1 MCIPALFIGALSR
14 TKSTTLVLAEER
26 VLAKLWIIRCAI
38 FTATIKFIVYI
49 TSVTRMIH
57 NSTTI
62 TTGSSIISLTG
73 ATILALLMAMIIIII
88 TSLMPLPALAQ
99 SDTIGGGEA
108 AENNNSS
115 TTTTLITNANTSST
129 ISGEELTFKDLFAR
143 VNSSVVQITS
153 SGILNFSSPMLPPD
167 GGDGTAIGSGFVIDR
182 EGHVATNNH
191 VIANA
196 RNVSVAFSDG
206 SVYTAK
212 VIGSDPFSD
221 SAVLELQNVTAEKLV
236 PLPLGNSSNLAV
248 GDEVAAIGSPF
259 GLAGSMST
267 GVVSGLGRLIPSLDI
282 PPGNNNNNDTNNN
295 DNDTIIDGGQAFSIP
310 NIIQTDTAINPGNSG
325 GPLLNLKGEVIGM
338 NTAGLSESGASS
350 GVGFAVP
357 SDTLK
362 VILPALIANG
372 SYVHPWIGVSGTDVT
387 PEIAIELGLK
397 EARGFLVIDI
407 VMGSPAERAGIRG
420 GDMPV
425 ATGAIPGFQG
435 GQGPT
440 TTSNNNLLQLGGDI
454 ILGVD
459 NQTVNKIDDLLSYI
473 ESNKKA
479 GDTVTLMIL
488 RDGEMMPIDLVLG
501 ARESPPYRLG

>member
-1 MCIPALFIGALSR
+1 
-14 TKSTTLVLAEER
+14 
-26 VLAKLWIIRCAI
+26 
-38 FTATIKFIVYI
+38 
-49 TSVTRMIH
+49 MIH
-57 NSTTI
+57 NTTI
-62 TTGSSIISLTG
+62 TTITGSSIISLVCV
-73 ATILALLMAMIIIII
+73 AVLALLMAMMIIIIA
-88 TSLMPLPALAQ
+88 SLMPLQALAQ
-99 SDTIGGGEA
+99 SDATTIGGGGGGSSTSQA
-108 AENNNSS
+108 ANNNSS
-115 TTTTLITNANTSST
+115 FTTATTMITNTTNSST
-129 ISGEELTFKDLFAR
+129 VFEERQQNDSVDLTFRDLFAR
-143 VNSSVVQITS
+143 VNSSVVQITA
-153 SGILNFSSPMLPPD
+153 SGIPSYSLPIPPPD
-167 GGDGTAIGSGFVIDR
+167 GDGTAIGSGYVIDR
-182 EGHVATNNH
+182 EGHVATNYH

-267 GVVSGLGRLIPSLDI
+267 GVVSGLGRLIPSLAA

-295 DNDTIIDGGQAFSIP
+295 DDNITTIIGAFSLP

-338 NTAGLSESGASS
+338 NTAILSESGATS

-372 SYVHPWIGVSGTDVT
+372 SYVHPWLGVSGTDVT

-425 ATGAIPGFQG
+425 AIGGAIPGFQG
-435 GQGPT
+435 GQGPPPPPT
-440 TTSNNNLLQLGGDI
+440 TTSNLL
-454 ILGVD
+454 
-459 NQTVNKIDDLLSYI
+459 
-473 ESNKKA
+473 E
-479 GDTVTLMIL
+479 
-488 RDGEMMPIDLVLG
+488 
-501 ARESPPYRLG
+501 

>member
-1 MCIPALFIGALSR
+1 
-14 TKSTTLVLAEER
+14 
-26 VLAKLWIIRCAI
+26 
-38 FTATIKFIVYI
+38 
-49 TSVTRMIH
+49 MIH
-57 NSTTI
+57 NNTTI

-73 ATILALLMAMIIIII
+73 VTVLALLLMIIIII
-88 TSLMPLPALAQ
+88 TSLMPLQALAQ
-99 SDTIGGGEA
+99 SDTIGGGQA

-129 ISGEELTFKDLFAR
+129 ISGEELTFRDLFEK
-143 VNSSVVQITS
+143 VNGSVVQITA
-153 SGILNFSSPMLPPD
+153 SGVPNYSLPTPPPD
-167 GGDGTAIGSGFVIDR
+167 GDGTAIGSGFVIDR
-182 EGHVATNNH
+182 EGHVATNDH

-221 SAVLELQNVTAEKLV
+221 SAVLELQNVPAEKLV
-236 PLPLGNSSNLAV
+236 PLPLGNSSNLTV
-248 GDEVAAIGSPF
+248 GEEVAAIGNPF
-259 GLAGSMST
+259 GLTGSMTT

-282 PPGNNNNNDTNNN
+282 SPDNNDTNNN
-295 DNDTIIDGGQAFSIP
+295 DTNNDDNITTIIGAFSLP
-310 NIIQTDTAINPGNSG
+310 NIIQTDAAINPGNSG
-325 GPLLNLKGEVIGM
+325 GPLLDLKGEVIGM
-338 NTAGLSESGASS
+338 NTAGISESGASS

-357 SDTLK
+357 SDTLR

-372 SYVHPWIGVSGTDVT
+372 SYVHPWIGVSGADVT

-407 VMGSPAERAGIRG
+407 VMGSPADRAGIRG

-425 ATGAIPGFQG
+425 AIGAIAGFQ

-440 TTSNNNLLQLGGDI
+440 SNLLELGGDI

-479 GDTVTLMIL
+479 GDTVTFMVL
-488 RDGEMMPIDLVLG
+488 RDGEMMSIDLVLG
-501 ARESPPYRLG
+501 ARPPA

>member
-1 MCIPALFIGALSR
+1 
-14 TKSTTLVLAEER
+14 
-26 VLAKLWIIRCAI
+26 
-38 FTATIKFIVYI
+38 
-49 TSVTRMIH
+49 MIH
-57 NSTTI
+57 NTTI
-62 TTGSSIISLTG
+62 TTITGSSIISLVCV
-73 ATILALLMAMIIIII
+73 AVLALLMAMMIIIIA
-88 TSLMPLPALAQ
+88 SLTPLQALAQ
-99 SDTIGGGEA
+99 SDATTIGGGSSSSQA
-108 AENNNSS
+108 ANNNSS
-115 TTTTLITNANTSST
+115 FTTATTMITNTTNSST
-129 ISGEELTFKDLFAR
+129 VFEERQQNDSVDLTFRDLFAR
-143 VNSSVVQITS
+143 VNSSVVQITA
-153 SGILNFSSPMLPPD
+153 SGIPSYSLPIPPPD
-167 GGDGTAIGSGFVIDR
+167 GDGTAIGSGYVIDR
-182 EGHVATNNH
+182 EGHVATNYH

-221 SAVLELQNVTAEKLV
+221 SAVLELQNVTAEKLI

-248 GDEVAAIGSPF
+248 GEEVAAIGSPF

-282 PPGNNNNNDTNNN
+282 PPDNNNNNNDTNNN

-425 ATGAIPGFQG
+425 AIGGAIPGFQG
-435 GQGPT
+435 GQGPPTT
-440 TTSNNNLLQLGGDI
+440 TTSNLLELGGDI

-479 GDTVTLMIL
+479 GDTVTFMVL
-488 RDGEMMPIDLVLG
+488 RDGEMMSIDLVLG
-501 ARESPPYRLG
+501 ARPPA

>member
-1 MCIPALFIGALSR
+1 
-14 TKSTTLVLAEER
+14 
-26 VLAKLWIIRCAI
+26 
-38 FTATIKFIVYI
+38 
-49 TSVTRMIH
+49 MIH
-57 NSTTI
+57 NTTI
-62 TTGSSIISLTG
+62 TTITGSSIISLVCV
-73 ATILALLMAMIIIII
+73 AVLALLMAMIIIA
-88 TSLMPLPALAQ
+88 SLMPLPALAQ
-99 SDTIGGGEA
+99 SDTIGGGQA

-129 ISGEELTFKDLFAR
+129 ISGEELTFRDLFAR

-153 SGILNFSSPMLPPD
+153 SGIPSYSLPTPPPD
-167 GGDGTAIGSGFVIDR
+167 GDGTAIGSGFVIDR

-221 SAVLELQNVTAEKLV
+221 SAVLELQNVSAEKLV

-248 GDEVAAIGSPF
+248 GEEVAAIGNPF
-259 GLAGSMST
+259 GLTGSMTT
-267 GVVSGLGRLIPSLDI
+267 GVVSGLGRLIPSLAA
-282 PPGNNNNNDTNNN
+282 PPDTNDTNNN
-295 DNDTIIDGGQAFSIP
+295 DTIIDERQVFSIP

-325 GPLLNLKGEVIGM
+325 GPLLDLKGEVIGM
-338 NTAGLSESGASS
+338 NTAILSESGASS
-350 GVGFAVP
+350 VVGFAVP

-362 VILPALIANG
+362 VIFPALIANG

-387 PEIAIELGLK
+387 PEIALELGLK

-425 ATGAIPGFQG
+425 AIGGATAGLQG

-440 TTSNNNLLQLGGDI
+440 SNLLELGGDI

-479 GDTVTLMIL
+479 GDTVTLMVL

-501 ARESPPYRLG
+501 ARP

>member
-1 MCIPALFIGALSR
+1 
-14 TKSTTLVLAEER
+14 
-26 VLAKLWIIRCAI
+26 
-38 FTATIKFIVYI
+38 
-49 TSVTRMIH
+49 
-57 NSTTI
+57 
-62 TTGSSIISLTG
+62 
-73 ATILALLMAMIIIII
+73 MAMMIIIIA
-88 TSLMPLPALAQ
+88 SLMPLQALAQ
-99 SDTIGGGEA
+99 SDATTIGGGGGGSSTSQA
-108 AENNNSS
+108 ANNNSS
-115 TTTTLITNANTSST
+115 FTTATTMITNTTNSST
-129 ISGEELTFKDLFAR
+129 VFEERQQNDSVDLTFRDLFAR
-143 VNSSVVQITS
+143 VNSSVVQITA
-153 SGILNFSSPMLPPD
+153 SGIPSYSLPIPPPD
-167 GGDGTAIGSGFVIDR
+167 GDGTAIGSGFVIDR
-182 EGHVATNNH
+182 EGHVATNYH

-221 SAVLELQNVTAEKLV
+221 SAVLELQNVTAEKLI

-248 GDEVAAIGSPF
+248 GEEVAAIGNPF

-267 GVVSGLGRLIPSLDI
+267 GVVSGLGRLIPSLAA
-282 PPGNNNNNDTNNN
+282 PPDNNNNNDTNNN
-295 DNDTIIDGGQAFSIP
+295 DNITTIIGAFSLP

-338 NTAGLSESGASS
+338 NTAILSESGAAS

-425 ATGAIPGFQG
+425 AIGGAIPGFQG
-435 GQGPT
+435 GQGPPT
-440 TTSNNNLLQLGGDI
+440 TTSNLLELGGDI

-501 ARESPPYRLG
+501 ARPSPSLPPYRIG

>member
-167 GGDGTAIGSGFVIDR
+167 GGDGTAIGS
-182 EGHVATNNH
+182 
-191 VIANA
+191 
-196 RNVSVAFSDG
+196 
-206 SVYTAK
+206 VYTAK

-325 GPLLNLKGEVIGM
+325 GPLLDLKGEVIGM
-338 NTAGLSESGASS
+338 NTAGLSESGATS

-387 PEIAIELGLK
+387 PEIALELGLK

>member
-1 MCIPALFIGALSR
+1 
-14 TKSTTLVLAEER
+14 
-26 VLAKLWIIRCAI
+26 
-38 FTATIKFIVYI
+38 
-49 TSVTRMIH
+49 MIH
-57 NSTTI
+57 NNNNTTI
-62 TTGSSIISLTG
+62 TTGSSNILLTG
-73 ATILALLMAMIIIII
+73 ATVLALLMAMMMIIII
-88 TSLMPLPALAQ
+88 TSLMPLQALAQ
-99 SDTIGGGEA
+99 SDTIGGGQA

-115 TTTTLITNANTSST
+115 TTTTLMTNANTSST
-129 ISGEELTFKDLFAR
+129 ISGEELTFRDLFEK

-153 SGILNFSSPMLPPD
+153 SGIVNFSSPMLPPD
-167 GGDGTAIGSGFVIDR
+167 GDDDDNNDDDSQPPQPRTAIGSGYVIDR
-182 EGHVATNNH
+182 EGHVATNYH

-206 SVYTAK
+206 SIYTAK

-221 SAVLELQNVTAEKLV
+221 AAVLELQNVPAEKLA

-259 GLAGSMST
+259 GLTGSMST
-267 GVVSGLGRLIPSLDI
+267 GVVSGLGRLLPSLAA
-282 PPGNNNNNDTNNN
+282 PPDNNDTNNN
-295 DNDTIIDGGQAFSIP
+295 DDNETIIDGGQAFSIP
-310 NIIQTDTAINPGNSG
+310 NIIQTDAAINPGNSG
-325 GPLLNLKGEVIGM
+325 GPLLNLRGEVIGM
-338 NTAGLSESGASS
+338 NTAVLSESGASS
-350 GVGFAVP
+350 GVGFAIP
-357 SDTLK
+357 SDTLR

-372 SYVHPWIGVSGTDVT
+372 SYVHPWIGISGTDMT

-425 ATGAIPGFQG
+425 AAGAIAGFQG

-440 TTSNNNLLQLGGDI
+440 GNNNLLELGGDI

-473 ESNKKA
+473 ESKKKA
-479 GDTVTLMIL
+479 GDTVTLMVL
-488 RDGEMMPIDLVLG
+488 RDGEMTSIDLVLG
-501 ARESPPYRLG
+501 ARPSPSPPPYRIG

>member
-1 MCIPALFIGALSR
+1 
-14 TKSTTLVLAEER
+14 
-26 VLAKLWIIRCAI
+26 
-38 FTATIKFIVYI
+38 
-49 TSVTRMIH
+49 MIH
-57 NSTTI
+57 NNTTI

-73 ATILALLMAMIIIII
+73 VTVLALLLMIIIII
-88 TSLMPLPALAQ
+88 TSLMPLQALAQ
-99 SDTIGGGEA
+99 SDTIGGGQA

-129 ISGEELTFKDLFAR
+129 ISGEELTFRDLFAR
-143 VNSSVVQITS
+143 VNGSVVQITA
-153 SGILNFSSPMLPPD
+153 SGVPNYSLPTPPPD
-167 GGDGTAIGSGFVIDR
+167 GDGTAIGSGFVIDR
-182 EGHVATNNH
+182 EGHVATNDH

-221 SAVLELQNVTAEKLV
+221 SAVLELQNVPAEKLV
-236 PLPLGNSSNLAV
+236 PLPLGNSSNLTV
-248 GDEVAAIGSPF
+248 GEEVAAIGNPF
-259 GLAGSMST
+259 GLTGSMTT

-282 PPGNNNNNDTNNN
+282 SPDNNDTNNN
-295 DNDTIIDGGQAFSIP
+295 DTNNDDNITTIIGAFSLP
-310 NIIQTDTAINPGNSG
+310 NIIQTDAAINPGNSG
-325 GPLLNLKGEVIGM
+325 GPLLDLKGEVIGM
-338 NTAGLSESGASS
+338 NTAILSESGASS

-357 SDTLK
+357 SDTLR

-372 SYVHPWIGVSGTDVT
+372 SYVHPWIGVSGADVT

-407 VMGSPAERAGIRG
+407 VMGSPADRAGIRG

-425 ATGAIPGFQG
+425 AIGAIAGFQ

-440 TTSNNNLLQLGGDI
+440 SNLLELGGDI

-479 GDTVTLMIL
+479 GDTVTFMVL
-488 RDGEMMPIDLVLG
+488 RDGEMMSIDLVLG
-501 ARESPPYRLG
+501 ARPPA

>member
-1 MCIPALFIGALSR
+1 MCIPALFIGAPYR
-14 TKSTTLVLAEER
+14 TKSTKLVFAEER
-26 VLAKLWIIRCAI
+26 VLAILWIIRCAI

-196 RNVSVAFSDG
+196 QNVSVAFSDG

-267 GVVSGLGRLIPSLDI
+267 GVVSGLGRLIPSLAA
-282 PPGNNNNNDTNNN
+282 PPGNNNNNNDTNNN
-295 DNDTIIDGGQAFSIP
+295 DNITTIIGAFSLP

-325 GPLLNLKGEVIGM
+325 GPLLDLKGEVIGM
-338 NTAGLSESGASS
+338 NTAILSESGATS

-357 SDTLK
+357 SDTLR

-387 PEIAIELGLK
+387 PEIALELGLK

-501 ARESPPYRLG
+501 ARPPA

>member
-1 MCIPALFIGALSR
+1 
-14 TKSTTLVLAEER
+14 
-26 VLAKLWIIRCAI
+26 
-38 FTATIKFIVYI
+38 
-49 TSVTRMIH
+49 
-57 NSTTI
+57 
-62 TTGSSIISLTG
+62 
-73 ATILALLMAMIIIII
+73 MAMMIIVI
-88 TSLMPLPALAQ
+88 TSLMPLQALAQ
-99 SDTIGGGEA
+99 SDTIGGGQA

-129 ISGEELTFKDLFAR
+129 ISGEELTFRDLFEK

-167 GGDGTAIGSGFVIDR
+167 GDDDNDDDSQPPQPRTAIGSGYVIDR
-182 EGHVATNNH
+182 EGHVATNYH

-212 VIGSDPFSD
+212 VIGSDLFSD
-221 SAVLELQNVTAEKLV
+221 SAVLELQNVPAEKLV

-259 GLAGSMST
+259 GLTGSMST
-267 GVVSGLGRLIPSLDI
+267 GVVSGLGRLIPSLAA
-282 PPGNNNNNDTNNN
+282 PPDNNNDTNNN

-310 NIIQTDTAINPGNSG
+310 NIIQTDTPINPGNSG

-338 NTAGLSESGASS
+338 NTAGLSASGASS
-350 GVGFAVP
+350 GVGFAIP

-372 SYVHPWIGVSGTDVT
+372 SYVHPWIGVSGTDMT
-387 PEIAIELGLK
+387 PEIAIKLGLK

-425 ATGAIPGFQG
+425 AAGAITGFQG

-440 TTSNNNLLQLGGDI
+440 GNNLLELGGDI

-473 ESNKKA
+473 ESKKKA
-479 GDTVTLMIL
+479 GDTVTLMVL

-501 ARESPPYRLG
+501 ARPPA

>member
-1 MCIPALFIGALSR
+1 MCIPALFIGAPYR
-14 TKSTTLVLAEER
+14 TKSTKLVFAEER
-26 VLAKLWIIRCAI
+26 VLAIFWIIRCAI

-57 NSTTI
+57 NNTTI
-62 TTGSSIISLTG
+62 TSGSSIISLTG
-73 ATILALLMAMIIIII
+73 ATVLALLMAMIIIII
-88 TSLMPLPALAQ
+88 ITSLMPLQALAQ
-99 SDTIGGGEA
+99 NDTIGGGQA

-115 TTTTLITNANTSST
+115 STTTLITSANTSSI
-129 ISGEELTFKDLFAR
+129 ISSEEFTFRDLFAR

-153 SGILNFSSPMLPPD
+153 SGILNFSSPTLPPD
-167 GGDGTAIGSGFVIDR
+167 GDDGSQPPQPRTAIGSGFVIDR
-182 EGHVATNNH
+182 EGHVATNYH

-325 GPLLNLKGEVIGM
+325 GPLLDLKGEVIGM
-338 NTAGLSESGASS
+338 NTAGLSESGATS

-357 SDTLK
+357 SDTLR

-387 PEIAIELGLK
+387 PEIALELGLK

-407 VMGSPAERAGIRG
+407 VMGSPADRAGIRG

-425 ATGAIPGFQG
+425 AIPGFPG

-440 TTSNNNLLQLGGDI
+440 
-454 ILGVD
+454 
-459 NQTVNKIDDLLSYI
+459 
-473 ESNKKA
+473 
-479 GDTVTLMIL
+479 
-488 RDGEMMPIDLVLG
+488 
-501 ARESPPYRLG
+501 

>member
-1 MCIPALFIGALSR
+1 M
-14 TKSTTLVLAEER
+14 
-26 VLAKLWIIRCAI
+26 IR
-38 FTATIKFIVYI
+38 
-49 TSVTRMIH
+49 
-57 NSTTI
+57 NNTTI

-73 ATILALLMAMIIIII
+73 VTVLALLLIIIII
-88 TSLMPLPALAQ
+88 IASLTPLQALAQ
-99 SDTIGGGEA
+99 SDTIGGGQA

-129 ISGEELTFKDLFAR
+129 ISGEELTFRDLFAR
-143 VNSSVVQITS
+143 VNSSVVQITA

-167 GGDGTAIGSGFVIDR
+167 GDDDNDDDSQPPQPRTAIGSGFVIDR
-182 EGHVATNNH
+182 EGHVATNDH

-221 SAVLELQNVTAEKLV
+221 SAVLELQNVPAEKLV

-248 GDEVAAIGSPF
+248 GEEVAAIGNPF
-259 GLAGSMST
+259 GLTGSMTT

-282 PPGNNNNNDTNNN
+282 PPDTNNNNNDTNND
-295 DNDTIIDGGQAFSIP
+295 DNITTIIGAFSLP
-310 NIIQTDTAINPGNSG
+310 NIIQTDAAINPGNSG
-325 GPLLNLKGEVIGM
+325 GPLLDLKGEVIGM
-338 NTAGLSESGASS
+338 NTAGISESGASS

-372 SYVHPWIGVSGTDVT
+372 SYVHPWIGVSGADVT

-407 VMGSPAERAGIRG
+407 VKGSPADRAGIRG

-425 ATGAIPGFQG
+425 AIGAIAGLQ

-440 TTSNNNLLQLGGDI
+440 TSNLLELGGDI

-479 GDTVTLMIL
+479 GDTVTFMVL
-488 RDGEMMPIDLVLG
+488 RDGEMMSIDLVLG
-501 ARESPPYRLG
+501 ARPPT

>member
-1 MCIPALFIGALSR
+1 MCIPALFIGAPYR
-14 TKSTTLVLAEER
+14 TKSTKLVFAEER
-26 VLAKLWIIRCAI
+26 VLAILWIIRCAI

-57 NSTTI
+57 NNTTI
-62 TTGSSIISLTG
+62 TSGSSIISLTG
-73 ATILALLMAMIIIII
+73 ATVLALLMAIIIII
-88 TSLMPLPALAQ
+88 TSLMPLQALAQ
-99 SDTIGGGEA
+99 NDTIGGGQA

-115 TTTTLITNANTSST
+115 STTTLITSANTSSI
-129 ISGEELTFKDLFAR
+129 ISSEEFTFRDLFAR

-153 SGILNFSSPMLPPD
+153 SGILNFSSPTLPPNGDD
-167 GGDGTAIGSGFVIDR
+167 GSQPPQPRTAI
-182 EGHVATNNH
+182 
-191 VIANA
+191 
-196 RNVSVAFSDG
+196 G

-221 SAVLELQNVTAEKLV
+221 SAVLELQNVTAEKLI

-248 GDEVAAIGSPF
+248 GEEVAAIGNPF
-259 GLAGSMST
+259 GLTGSMST
-267 GVVSGLGRLIPSLDI
+267 GVVSGLGRLIPSLAA
-282 PPGNNNNNDTNNN
+282 PPDNNNNNDTNNN
-295 DNDTIIDGGQAFSIP
+295 DNITTIIGAFSLP

-338 NTAGLSESGASS
+338 NTAILSESGAAS

-425 ATGAIPGFQG
+425 AIGGAIPGFQG
-435 GQGPT
+435 GQGPPPPPT
-440 TTSNNNLLQLGGDI
+440 TTSNLLELGGDI

-479 GDTVTLMIL
+479 GDTVTFMVL
-488 RDGEMMPIDLVLG
+488 RDGEMMSIDLVLG
-501 ARESPPYRLG
+501 ARPPA

>member
-1 MCIPALFIGALSR
+1 
-14 TKSTTLVLAEER
+14 
-26 VLAKLWIIRCAI
+26 
-38 FTATIKFIVYI
+38 
-49 TSVTRMIH
+49 MIH
-57 NSTTI
+57 NNTTI

-73 ATILALLMAMIIIII
+73 VTVLALLLMIIIII
-88 TSLMPLPALAQ
+88 TSLMPLQALAQ
-99 SDTIGGGEA
+99 SDTIGGGQA

-129 ISGEELTFKDLFAR
+129 ISGEELTFRDLFEK

-167 GGDGTAIGSGFVIDR
+167 GDDDDNDDDSQPPQPRTAIGSGFVIDR
-182 EGHVATNNH
+182 EGHVATNDH

-221 SAVLELQNVTAEKLV
+221 SAVLELQNVPAEKLV
-236 PLPLGNSSNLAV
+236 PLPLGNSSNLTV
-248 GDEVAAIGSPF
+248 GEEVAAIGNPF
-259 GLAGSMST
+259 GLTGSMTT

-282 PPGNNNNNDTNNN
+282 SPDNNDTNNN
-295 DNDTIIDGGQAFSIP
+295 DTNNDDNITTIIGAFSLP
-310 NIIQTDTAINPGNSG
+310 NIIQTDAAINPGNSG
-325 GPLLNLKGEVIGM
+325 GPLLDLKGEVIGM
-338 NTAGLSESGASS
+338 NTAGISESGASS

-357 SDTLK
+357 SDTLR

-372 SYVHPWIGVSGTDVT
+372 SYVHPWIGVSGADVT

-407 VMGSPAERAGIRG
+407 VMGSPADRAGIRG

-425 ATGAIPGFQG
+425 AIGAIAGFQ

-440 TTSNNNLLQLGGDI
+440 SNLLELGGDI

-479 GDTVTLMIL
+479 GDTVTFMVL
-488 RDGEMMPIDLVLG
+488 RDGEMMSIDLVLG
-501 ARESPPYRLG
+501 ARPPA

>member
-1 MCIPALFIGALSR
+1 
-14 TKSTTLVLAEER
+14 
-26 VLAKLWIIRCAI
+26 
-38 FTATIKFIVYI
+38 
-49 TSVTRMIH
+49 MIH
-57 NSTTI
+57 NTTI
-62 TTGSSIISLTG
+62 TTITGSSIISLVCV
-73 ATILALLMAMIIIII
+73 AVLALLMAMMIIIIA
-88 TSLMPLPALAQ
+88 SLTPLQALAQ
-99 SDTIGGGEA
+99 SDATT
-108 AENNNSS
+108 NSS
-115 TTTTLITNANTSST
+115 SSVD
-129 ISGEELTFKDLFAR
+129 LTFKDLFAR

-153 SGILNFSSPMLPPD
+153 SGIPSYTLPTPPPPD

-196 RNVSVAFSDG
+196 QNVSVAFSDG

-267 GVVSGLGRLIPSLDI
+267 GVVSGLGRLIPSLAA
-282 PPGNNNNNDTNNN
+282 PPGNNNNNNDTNNN
-295 DNDTIIDGGQAFSIP
+295 DNITTIIGAFSLP

-338 NTAGLSESGASS
+338 NTAILSESGAAS

-425 ATGAIPGFQG
+425 AIPGFQG
-435 GQGPT
+435 GQGPPPPPT
-440 TTSNNNLLQLGGDI
+440 TTSNLLELGGDI

-479 GDTVTLMIL
+479 GDTVTFMVL
-488 RDGEMMPIDLVLG
+488 RDGEMMSIDLVLG
-501 ARESPPYRLG
+501 ARPSPPPYRIG

>member
-153 SGILNFSSPMLPPD
+153 SGIPSYTLPTPPPPD

-221 SAVLELQNVTAEKLV
+221 SAVLELQNVTAEKLI

-248 GDEVAAIGSPF
+248 GDEVAAIGNPF

-267 GVVSGLGRLIPSLDI
+267 GVVSGLGRLIPSLAA
-282 PPGNNNNNDTNNN
+282 PPDNNNNNDTNNN
-295 DNDTIIDGGQAFSIP
+295 DNITTIIGAFSLP

-338 NTAGLSESGASS
+338 NTAILSESGA
-350 GVGFAVP
+350 
-357 SDTLK
+357 
-362 VILPALIANG
+362 
-372 SYVHPWIGVSGTDVT
+372 
-387 PEIAIELGLK
+387 
-397 EARGFLVIDI
+397 
-407 VMGSPAERAGIRG
+407 
-420 GDMPV
+420 
-425 ATGAIPGFQG
+425 
-435 GQGPT
+435 
-440 TTSNNNLLQLGGDI
+440 
-454 ILGVD
+454 
-459 NQTVNKIDDLLSYI
+459 
-473 ESNKKA
+473 
-479 GDTVTLMIL
+479 
-488 RDGEMMPIDLVLG
+488 
-501 ARESPPYRLG
+501 

>member
-1 MCIPALFIGALSR
+1 
-14 TKSTTLVLAEER
+14 
-26 VLAKLWIIRCAI
+26 
-38 FTATIKFIVYI
+38 
-49 TSVTRMIH
+49 MIH
-57 NSTTI
+57 NNTTI

-73 ATILALLMAMIIIII
+73 VTVLALLLMIIIII
-88 TSLMPLPALAQ
+88 TSLLPLQALAQ
-99 SDTIGGGEA
+99 SDTIGGGQA

-129 ISGEELTFKDLFAR
+129 ISGEELTFRDLFEK
-143 VNSSVVQITS
+143 VNGSVVQITA
-153 SGILNFSSPMLPPD
+153 SGVPNYSLPTPPPD
-167 GGDGTAIGSGFVIDR
+167 GDGTAIGSGFVIDR
-182 EGHVATNNH
+182 EGHVATNDH

-221 SAVLELQNVTAEKLV
+221 SAVLELQNVPAEKLV
-236 PLPLGNSSNLAV
+236 PLPLGNSSNLTV
-248 GDEVAAIGSPF
+248 GEEVAAIGNPF
-259 GLAGSMST
+259 GLTGSMTT

-282 PPGNNNNNDTNNN
+282 SPDNNDTNNN
-295 DNDTIIDGGQAFSIP
+295 DTIIDERQVFSLP
-310 NIIQTDTAINPGNSG
+310 NIIQTDAAINPGNSG
-325 GPLLNLKGEVIGM
+325 GPLLDLKGEVIGM
-338 NTAGLSESGASS
+338 NTAILSESGASS

-357 SDTLK
+357 SDTLR

-372 SYVHPWIGVSGTDVT
+372 SYVHPWIGVSGADVT

-407 VMGSPAERAGIRG
+407 VMGSPADRAGIRG

-425 ATGAIPGFQG
+425 AIGAIAGFQ

-440 TTSNNNLLQLGGDI
+440 SNLLELGGDI

-479 GDTVTLMIL
+479 GDTVTFMVL
-488 RDGEMMPIDLVLG
+488 RDGEMMSIDLVLG
-501 ARESPPYRLG
+501 ARPSLPPYRTG

>member
-1 MCIPALFIGALSR
+1 
-14 TKSTTLVLAEER
+14 
-26 VLAKLWIIRCAI
+26 
-38 FTATIKFIVYI
+38 
-49 TSVTRMIH
+49 MIH
-57 NSTTI
+57 NTTI
-62 TTGSSIISLTG
+62 TTITGSSIISLVCV
-73 ATILALLMAMIIIII
+73 AVLALLMAMMIIIIA
-88 TSLMPLPALAQ
+88 SLTPLQALAQ
-99 SDTIGGGEA
+99 SDATT
-108 AENNNSS
+108 NSS
-115 TTTTLITNANTSST
+115 SSVD
-129 ISGEELTFKDLFAR
+129 LTFKDLFAR

-153 SGILNFSSPMLPPD
+153 SGIPSYTLPTPPPPD

-221 SAVLELQNVTAEKLV
+221 SAVLELQNVTAEKLI

-248 GDEVAAIGSPF
+248 GEEVAAIGSPF

-282 PPGNNNNNDTNNN
+282 PPDNNNNNNDTNNN

-387 PEIAIELGLK
+387 PEIALELGLK

-440 TTSNNNLLQLGGDI
+440 TTSNNLLQLGGDI

-479 GDTVTLMIL
+479 GDTVTLMVL

-501 ARESPPYRLG
+501 ARQSPPYRLG